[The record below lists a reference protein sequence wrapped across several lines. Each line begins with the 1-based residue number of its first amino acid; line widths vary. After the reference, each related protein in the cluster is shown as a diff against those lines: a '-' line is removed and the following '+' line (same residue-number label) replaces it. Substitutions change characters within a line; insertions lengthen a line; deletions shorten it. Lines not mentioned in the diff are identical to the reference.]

1 MCHQHADLRVKIPPL
16 FFKLSH
22 MNLEQVD
29 DYHQILAAMP
39 ARRAGPG
46 SPLGGGE
53 GGPSRGSSFVTVPTR
68 AASWVSQCTNRAL
81 TAGAINTPHGMQPK
95 EHLACLLVRG
105 LIPCYLALKPD
116 PFMSPHT
123 WPLSPLGGTAFFTVS
138 FTRSF
143 YLPLY
148 SISSFFEAYL
158 PSSSTN
164 LHAVPLHSLRL
175 LASGFKIFLPHV
187 P

>member
-53 GGPSRGSSFVTVPTR
+53 GGPRRGSSFVTVPTG

-81 TAGAINTPHGMQPK
+81 TAGAINTPHGMQLK
-95 EHLACLLVRG
+95 EHLACLRVRG
-105 LIPCYLALKPD
+105 LVPCYLALKPD

-123 WPLSPLGGTAFFTVS
+123 WPLSPLGGHSIFHCVFYTV
-138 FTRSF
+138 
-143 YLPLY
+143 
-148 SISSFFEAYL
+148 I
-158 PSSSTN
+158 
-164 LHAVPLHSLRL
+164 L
-175 LASGFKIFLPHV
+175 LASV
-187 P
+187 